1 VGEWGWTDRPE
12 GAKRR
17 EASAQ
22 TSSLALPFVVARRR
36 ARAADPLSYSARD
49 CEASRARHV
58 PPAGVCARGG
68 GDGSCGCARASR
80 ARDGRERGHG
90 GQREALVVVSS
101 SCARPRTPRPL
112 VPGRVDRVHL
122 RRLPRGKRAGPAISS
137 ASLPLP
143 LPHSPSPQAHFHR
156 RPPLSVPVLLAAMA
170 DDDETSVIRGAKRG
184 RDSIEEEATGS
195 VRTRFAGPLLPLPW
209 PPLHPFLDPTL
220 FSLVLFG
227 LDRNDG
233 GAAVAAQNPAVV
245 AAAAAA
251 AAPVVVPPTETS
263 IPAATAA
270 ASSSALDAAE
280 DGTLAVY
287 EGHGGGAVLVAL
299 LRPYPFGSTFRVPAS
314 SRPRLEPGRT
324 GATTWSCA
332 TVLRRA
338 RAGGFSVEEKV
349 DGEWDAVD
357 VDEDGE
363 EDGEEEEDE
372 EEEDEED
379 GDEEDDT
386 RRGELVVYELGTGPA
401 AAIHVLTV
409 LRNGRYYVRRAAR
422 AVLEPGSTGDTNW
435 TRATVLRR
443 VRSLGLPVKEK
454 RGEVLVDVDINEE
467 LGPPEPADAAPD
479 GTLAVFKG
487 DAMHMLPL
495 QPGPSSSTAKYG
507 VGRPALRGLMPG
519 KNGSTKWTRATVLI
533 NALVRGWAV
542 KERVAGEWVEVK
554 K

>member
-1 VGEWGWTDRPE
+1 
-12 GAKRR
+12 
-17 EASAQ
+17 
-22 TSSLALPFVVARRR
+22 
-36 ARAADPLSYSARD
+36 
-49 CEASRARHV
+49 
-58 PPAGVCARGG
+58 
-68 GDGSCGCARASR
+68 
-80 ARDGRERGHG
+80 
-90 GQREALVVVSS
+90 
-101 SCARPRTPRPL
+101 
-112 VPGRVDRVHL
+112 
-122 RRLPRGKRAGPAISS
+122 
-137 ASLPLP
+137 
-143 LPHSPSPQAHFHR
+143 
-156 RPPLSVPVLLAAMA
+156 MA

-184 RDSIEEEATGS
+184 RDSSEEEATGS

-233 GAAVAAQNPAVV
+233 GAAVAAQNPAVI
-245 AAAAAA
+245 AAA

-299 LRPYPFGSTFRVPAS
+299 LRPYPFGSIFRVPAS

-338 RAGGFSVEEKV
+338 RARGFSVEEKV

-372 EEEDEED
+372 EDGEEED
-379 GDEEDDT
+379 GDT
-386 RRGELVVYELGTGPA
+386 RRGELVVYELGTA
-401 AAIHVLTV
+401 ADIHVLTV
-409 LRNGRYYVRRAAR
+409 LRNGSYSVRKAAR
-422 AVLEPGSTGDTNW
+422 AVLEPGSSRGTKW

-454 RGEVLVDVDINEE
+454 RGGVLVDVDIDEE
-467 LGPPEPADAAPD
+467 LGPPEPVDAVPD

-487 DAMHMLPL
+487 DAMHLFPC
-495 QPGPSSSTAKYG
+495 SSRSADLFQ
-507 VGRPALRGLMPG
+507 VGRPAVRELSPG
-519 KNGSTKWTRATVLI
+519 KSSSTRWTRATI
-533 NALVRGWAV
+533 HMNALVRGWTV